1 MKIGLSRFHSRKPVT
16 FGVHLRL
23 LMVHQN
29 AIGMKKKAVKAFAA
43 IGNLETGMFVDKMED
58 MIRIYNRTSQIYFDN
73 EKIYLLA
80 N

>member
-1 MKIGLSRFHSRKPVT
+1 M
-16 FGVHLRL
+16 
-23 LMVHQN
+23 HQN

-43 IGNLETGMFVDKMED
+43 IGNPGTGMFVDKMED

>member
-1 MKIGLSRFHSRKPVT
+1 
-16 FGVHLRL
+16 
-23 LMVHQN
+23 
-29 AIGMKKKAVKAFAA
+29 MKKKAVKAFAA